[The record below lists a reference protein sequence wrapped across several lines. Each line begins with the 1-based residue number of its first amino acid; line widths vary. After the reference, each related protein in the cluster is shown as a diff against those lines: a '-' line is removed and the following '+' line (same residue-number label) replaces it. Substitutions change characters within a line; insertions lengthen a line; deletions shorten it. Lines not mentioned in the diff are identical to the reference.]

1 MAVAYAWRW
10 GWYKLAMKYASAGVP
25 PCRGLIKSV
34 FEDFRVD
41 EIPAYDF
48 AGTGTHVLVQ
58 VEKTG
63 ISTFEAL
70 RRICHAI
77 KFPERDAGYA
87 GLKDARGIT
96 RQWFS
101 FEHVDPAVFAG
112 LDLPKLRVVATTRHG
127 NKLKRGHL
135 RGNRFEITLRDV
147 AEADVPHARA
157 SLDILAKRG
166 VPNWYDEQRFG
177 MAGTNDAL
185 GLALLRSDWE
195 GFFRTLL
202 GNPEKELHAPT
213 RAARQAYTDGKLDEA
228 LQLWPRNQNLERAA
242 LKALQEYGVGE
253 KPVKR
258 LPQKNKQ
265 FYLSALQSRLFNN
278 CLERRFEE
286 FDRVWQGD
294 LCQKENGACFAVT
307 DPAAEQPRADTL
319 EISPTGPIFGFKMQQ
334 PAARTLELE
343 SAVLAEAG
351 LTAESFD
358 IGGGLGQRGDRR
370 AYRFPLRDVAC
381 EYMDGSLKLGF
392 TLPKGCYATIVLK
405 EITKQD
411 AAELPGDED

>member
-1 MAVAYAWRW
+1 MR
-10 GWYKLAMKYASAGVP
+10 YASVAVP

-41 EIPAYDF
+41 EIPAYEF
-48 AGTGTHVLVQ
+48 AGTGTHVMVQ

-70 RRICHAI
+70 RRICREI
-77 KFPERDAGYA
+77 GYPERDAGYA

-101 FEHVDPAVFAG
+101 FEHVDPARFAK
-112 LDLPKLRVVATTRHG
+112 LELPKLRVVATTRHG

-147 AEADVPHARA
+147 AQGDVAHARA
-157 SLDILAKRG
+157 TLDVLARRG

-177 MAGTNDAL
+177 RSGTNDAL
-185 GLALLRSDWE
+185 GLALLRSDWPA
-195 GFFRTLL
+195 FFNTLL
-202 GNPEKELHAPT
+202 GNPEHEPNAAT
-213 RAARQAYTDGKLDEA
+213 RAARQAWADGNLANA
-228 LQLWPRNQNLERAA
+228 LELWPHNQNLERSA
-242 LKALQEYGVGE
+242 LKAVQDYGISD
-253 KPVKR
+253 KAAKR

-265 FYLSALQSRLFNN
+265 FYLSALQSRLFNI
-278 CLERRFEE
+278 CLDRRFDEY
-286 FDRVWQGD
+286 DRVWPGD
-294 LCQKENGACFAVT
+294 LCQKDNGAFFAVT
-307 DPAAEQPRADTL
+307 DPAAEQPRADAL

-334 PAARTLELE
+334 PSGPTQQLEA
-343 SAVLAEAG
+343 AVLAEAG
-351 LTAESFD
+351 LTLDSFD
-358 IGGGLGQRGDRR
+358 IGGGLGQKGDRR
-370 AYRFPLRDVAC
+370 PYRFALRDTAC
-381 EYMDGSLKLGF
+381 EYLEGSLKLAF

-411 AAELPGDED
+411 SAELPGDDD

>member
-1 MAVAYAWRW
+1 VTGRYNL
-10 GWYKLAMKYASAGVP
+10 GMKYASAAVP

-41 EIPAYDF
+41 EIPGYDF
-48 AGTGTHVLVQ
+48 AGSGTHVMVQ

-70 RRICHAI
+70 RRICRAI
-77 KFPERDAGYA
+77 NFPERDAGYA

-101 FEHVDPAVFAG
+101 FEHVDPAKFEG
-112 LDLPKLRVVATTRHG
+112 LEIPKLRVVSTTRHG

-135 RGNRFEITLRDV
+135 RGNRFEITLREVAQGDV
-147 AEADVPHARA
+147 THARA
-157 SLDILAKRG
+157 TLDILAKRG

-195 GFFRTLL
+195 GFFNTLL
-202 GNPEKELHAPT
+202 GNPDNEPHLPT
-213 RAARQAYTDGKLDEA
+213 RAARKAYADGDLAQALE
-228 LQLWPRNQNLERAA
+228 LWPRNQNVERAA

-253 KPVKR
+253 KPIKR

-265 FYLSALQSRLFNN
+265 FYVSSLQSRLFNN
-278 CLERRFEE
+278 CLERRFDEYN
-286 FDRVWQGD
+286 RVWDGD

-307 DPAAEQPRADTL
+307 DASAEQPRAETL
-319 EISPTGPIFGFKMQQ
+319 EISPTGPIFGYKMQQ
-334 PAARTLELE
+334 PATRALELE
-343 SAVLAEAG
+343 TAILAEAG

-381 EYMDGSLKLGF
+381 EYMDGNLKLAF

-405 EITKQD
+405 EITKHD
-411 AAELPGDED
+411 AAELPSDDE